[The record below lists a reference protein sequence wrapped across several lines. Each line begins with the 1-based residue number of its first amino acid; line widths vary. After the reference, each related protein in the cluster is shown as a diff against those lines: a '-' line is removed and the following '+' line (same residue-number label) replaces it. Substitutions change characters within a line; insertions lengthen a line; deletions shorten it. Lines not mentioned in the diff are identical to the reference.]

1 MNLRIV
7 APLIL
12 GGVLLAAACNG
23 ATEPSVPTAL
33 EIDPPTLTLVEGD
46 TATLNYRVLDQQGRA
61 MTELPPGFTVTWSS
75 DDESV
80 VLVSDGRVTA
90 VGGGETVVRAAAQG
104 VDPAASTVTVEA
116 RVFEGSAS
124 VDYAGEVDGRLEVAS
139 TFRFDGDWP
148 DTADWVFAY
157 FDEDEEDHVVIAFD
171 AHDDTGDVGDMLVL
185 FLAGELTP
193 GRVIA
198 WDWAACTAGDAA
210 ACDAFGFLDLNVA
223 LDGSTTG
230 EEAEYDLDEGVF
242 EFAAETSDETIAG
255 TFSATGYRYVEDA
268 QGNWQVEGT
277 IDLTDGSV
285 SAPIPPWWAAD
296 VATATLSTM
305 RRGEASEL
313 PAGVRARIAEMRARR

>member
-1 MNLRIV
+1 MNLRTI
-7 APLIL
+7 APLAL

-46 TATLNYRVLDQQGRA
+46 TATFSYRVLDQQGRA
-61 MTELPPGFTVTWSS
+61 MTELPPGFAVTWSS

-90 VGGGETVVRAAAQG
+90 VGGGETVVRASAQG
-104 VDPAASTVTVEA
+104 VDPAAATVTVEA
-116 RVFEGSAS
+116 RVFEGAAS
-124 VDYAGEVDGRLEVAS
+124 VDYSGEVDGRFEVAS
-139 TFRFDGDWP
+139 TFRFDGSWP
-148 DTADWVFAY
+148 DMPDWVFAY
-157 FDEDEEDHVVIAFD
+157 YDEAEDEHVVIAFD
-171 AHDDTGDVGDMLVL
+171 AHDASGEVGDRLIL
-185 FLAGELTP
+185 LLAGDLTP
-193 GRVIA
+193 GREIT
-198 WDWAACTAGDAA
+198 WDFEACVDGDVD
-210 ACDAFGFLDLNVA
+210 ACEGWGFFDLNVA
-223 LDGSTTG
+223 RDGTETG
-230 EEAEYDLDEGVF
+230 VEVEYWLDEGVF
-242 EFAAETSDETIAG
+242 EFDAATSDETIAG
-255 TFSATGYRYVEDA
+255 TFSATGYRFVEDA
-268 QGNWQVEGT
+268 QGDWQVEGT